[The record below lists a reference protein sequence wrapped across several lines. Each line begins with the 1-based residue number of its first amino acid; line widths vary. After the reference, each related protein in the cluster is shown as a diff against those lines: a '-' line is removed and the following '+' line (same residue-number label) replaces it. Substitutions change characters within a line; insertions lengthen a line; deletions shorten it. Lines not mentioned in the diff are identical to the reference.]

1 MSMFCC
7 CSLRSMG
14 FQYFFRRQKQP
25 DKLLSGCCIFIF
37 CCTFLLYKTSYR
49 YNCSVCSIIADLDPV
64 LRVRC
69 MNDLAITHVNSHVS
83 AIADQI
89 SRLCI
94 CVGYF
99 CTCILLLIGC
109 SRKADSEV
117 RIDTLYKSGAVCTI
131 GKACSAPYVRI
142 SYKLCGIIHNR
153 RSGTTAVR
161 RPVTV

>member
-1 MSMFCC
+1 MSIFCC
-7 CSLRSMG
+7 CLLRSMG
-14 FQYFFRRQKQP
+14 FQCFLRHKKQP
-25 DKLLSGCCIFIF
+25 DKLLSGCCVFIF

-117 RIDTLYKSGAVCTI
+117 RIDTLYKSGAPVWKEAPRWRPLPSFKSPQETQTAPHPS
-131 GKACSAPYVRI
+131 KSA
-142 SYKLCGIIHNR
+142 STYKH
-153 RSGTTAVR
+153 T
-161 RPVTV
+161 

>member
-1 MSMFCC
+1 
-7 CSLRSMG
+7 
-14 FQYFFRRQKQP
+14 
-25 DKLLSGCCIFIF
+25 
-37 CCTFLLYKTSYR
+37 
-49 YNCSVCSIIADLDPV
+49 
-64 LRVRC
+64 

-99 CTCILLLIGC
+99 CTCILLLIGG

-142 SYKLCGIIHNR
+142 SHKLCSIIYNR
-153 RSGTTAVR
+153 RS
-161 RPVTV
+161 

>member
-14 FQYFFRRQKQP
+14 FQYFFQKKKQP
-25 DKLLSGCCIFIF
+25 DKLLSGCYIFIF

-153 RSGTTAVR
+153 RS
-161 RPVTV
+161 